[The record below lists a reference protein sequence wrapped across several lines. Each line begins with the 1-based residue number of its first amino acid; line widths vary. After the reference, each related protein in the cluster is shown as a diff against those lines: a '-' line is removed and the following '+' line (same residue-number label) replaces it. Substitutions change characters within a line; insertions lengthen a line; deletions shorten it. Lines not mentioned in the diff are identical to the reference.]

1 MPMLKL
7 INPELNSN
15 LNPNPEIAEL
25 VRAAPNNFLEKVLVC
40 VAERVSYKQ

>member
-15 LNPNPEIAEL
+15 LNSNPEVAEL
-25 VRAAPNNFLEKVLVC
+25 DIAAPNNFLEKSFS